1 MYGDTDRAGPHA
13 QADDHH
19 ESSEEGEEN
28 DDAAADAAQ
37 EADQASKAAAGQRG
51 AGRGA
56 SKSQQRHPQLEEG
69 VLLEA
74 AARFCQATAELQ
86 FLGVWRPVKRQRTAA
101 AALNVTSSAL
111 L

>member
-1 MYGDTDRAGPHA
+1 MYGDTDRAGASHA
-13 QADDHH
+13 DADDAQQG
-19 ESSEEGEEN
+19 SSAGEEEEE
-28 DDAAADAAQ
+28 AADAAQ
-37 EADQASKAAAGQRG
+37 EPDQADKAAGARG
-51 AGRGA
+51 GGRGA
-56 SKSQQRHPQLEEG
+56 TNKAQRRHPQLEEG